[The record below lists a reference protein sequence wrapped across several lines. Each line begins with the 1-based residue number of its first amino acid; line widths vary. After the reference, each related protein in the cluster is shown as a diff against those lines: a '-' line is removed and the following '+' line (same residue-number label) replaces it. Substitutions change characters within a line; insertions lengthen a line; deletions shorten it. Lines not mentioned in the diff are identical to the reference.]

1 MGNLNICNVF
11 LPAGQ
16 WCHILLLPL
25 ECRNSTVLPAVKI
38 YPPPRK
44 KASKGQ
50 NVLSIPLKICA
61 LCCETL
67 ASFCW
72 EKEVRRLC
80 NTIQKKTNMLS
91 HFFEMCSWQQICI
104 EHIFKQRRNFIT
116 KKISTL
122 CSTNVFRSK
131 RFCGG
136 QKFYILNIANVASW
150 LHITG
155 IVIYKE
161 FLILTGCTAYS
172 FPRGKQWTYNR
183 LWKTQCLLQHNSA
196 LCCLPTPPCWTL
208 LYVQLVLKVEYPSLR
223 FVQVPRHISE
233 EKNKSI

>member
-1 MGNLNICNVF
+1 MTHSAPSLS
-11 LPAGQ
+11 Q
-16 WCHILLLPL
+16 W

-38 YPPPRK
+38 NPPPRK

-50 NVLSIPLKICA
+50 NVLSIPLQICA
-61 LCCETL
+61 LCSETL

-72 EKEVRRLC
+72 EKD
-80 NTIQKKTNMLS
+80 NNPPKKQT
-91 HFFEMCSWQQICI
+91 CSC
-104 EHIFKQRRNFIT
+104 HIFLRCAADNKLALNIYLNKEETSSGGT
-116 KKISTL
+116 KKYPL

-155 IVIYKE
+155 IVLYKE
-161 FLILTGCTAYS
+161 SPILTGCTAYS

-183 LWKTQCLLQHNSA
+183 RWKAQCPPQHNSA

-223 FVQVPRHISE
+223 FVQVPWHISE
-233 EKNKSI
+233 EKNKSIKLNPKIFKYCVNIS